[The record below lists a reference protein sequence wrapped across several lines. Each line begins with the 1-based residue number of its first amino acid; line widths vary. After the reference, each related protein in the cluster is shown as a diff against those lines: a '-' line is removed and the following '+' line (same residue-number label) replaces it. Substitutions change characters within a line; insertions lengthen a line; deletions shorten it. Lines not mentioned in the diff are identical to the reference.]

1 MTTRTLPRVRPMT
14 PGIGHAARLRAYF
27 AGAVLTAGLFGVAWR
42 AFGLQIDQGEHYRT
56 LAAKQHDV
64 TVGIPAP
71 RGDIIDTHGRP
82 LAVSAAA
89 DSIWANPRDIR
100 DVTDTADKLA
110 KIIGEDPAA
119 LEAKLGGDHRF
130 VWLERHVAPELA
142 AKVKAAKLPGIAVD
156 KEPRRWYPTRAVG
169 ATVIGHSDIDGNGV
183 DGVELSMNGQL
194 VGHRGA
200 GQALRD
206 VHGKKMFADGLDQ
219 PEPGATVQL
228 SLDASLQALAE
239 SAIDDAVRVNKAKSG
254 TVVVLEVGTG
264 RVLAMASA
272 PAHDPNGNENRG
284 SSRNRA
290 VADSYEAGSVMK
302 LFTVASALDEGIIS
316 PDTEFDLG
324 GGVLRLPG
332 RATPIT
338 DVDHDP
344 YLTVSGIIKR
354 SSNVGA
360 AKIALRFGA
369 VKLYQGFKRFGFGGR
384 SGIELP
390 GEQAGLMRDGA
401 KWRDVELAT
410 MAYGYGMTATPL
422 QIAAATATFGDGG
435 VYHEPRIVDKVIDP
449 DGTLLYA
456 AAPSSRQVVSAKTAA
471 QMRAMLAGV
480 FEGGKQAGT
489 AASIVVPGF
498 KCGGKTGTAHKY
510 DPATHHYSEDHY
522 LSVFTGLAPIDAPR
536 LVITVLVDDP
546 TGGEHMGAKVAGP
559 VFAKVASEGL
569 RYLGVPGT
577 SDVCPPRPPG
587 ALPSIE
593 AKTCLPA
600 PPTTVKAAPKP
611 VAIVAPPPAAGPPAV
626 SDIEA
631 LDDTPDPTQLTIP
644 EFHGMSMAKAIDTAR
659 AAHVAVELA
668 GTGRVVEQDPAPGPH
683 SLGSL
688 ASSAGGQPRVTLRF
702 SDGNSPSPRG
712 SAAPP

>member
-1 MTTRTLPRVRPMT
+1 MTASRTLPRVRPMT
-14 PGIGHAARLRAYF
+14 PGIGHAARVRAYL
-27 AGAVLTAGLFGVAWR
+27 AGVLLTAGLCGVAYR
-42 AFGLQIDQGEHYRT
+42 AFGLQVDEGAHYRA

-64 TVGIPAP
+64 SVGIPAP
-71 RGDIIDTHGRP
+71 RGDIVDTHGRP

-89 DSIWANPRDIR
+89 DSIWANPHDIR

-110 KIIGEDPAA
+110 KILGTDAVS
-119 LEAKLGGDHRF
+119 LEAKLGGDRRF

-142 AKVKAAKLPGIAVD
+142 AAVKAARLPGIAVD
-156 KEPRRWYPTRAVG
+156 KEPRRWYPSRAVG

-194 VGHRGA
+194 VGRRGE

-206 VHGKKMFADGLDQ
+206 VHGKKMFADGLDR

-228 SLDASLQALAE
+228 SLDSSLQALAE
-239 SAIDDAVRVNKAKSG
+239 SAIDDAVRTHKAKSG
-254 TVVVLEVGTG
+254 TAVVLEVGTG

-290 VADSYEAGSVMK
+290 MADSYEAGSVMK
-302 LFTVASALDEGIIS
+302 LFTIAAALDDGVVA

-324 GGVLRLPG
+324 FGVFHIPG
-332 RATPIT
+332 RAKPIT

-360 AKIALRFGA
+360 AKIALRYGSM
-369 VKLYQGFKRFGFGGR
+369 KLYQAFKRFGFGAR

-410 MAYGYGMTATPL
+410 IAYGYGMTATPL
-422 QIAAATATFGDGG
+422 QIAAATATFADHGI
-435 VYHEPRIVDKVIDP
+435 YHEPRIVDRVTDS

-456 AAPSSRQVVSAKTAA
+456 AAPASRQVVSDKTAT
-471 QMRAMLAGV
+471 QMRAMLGSV

-510 DPATHHYSEDHY
+510 DPAIHAYSEDHY
-522 LSVFTGLAPIDAPR
+522 LSVFTGLAPIDHPR

-546 TGGEHMGAKVAGP
+546 TGGEHMGARVAGP
-559 VFAKVASEGL
+559 VFARVASEGL

-577 SDVCPPRPPG
+577 PDVCPPRPPG
-587 ALPSIE
+587 APPSFE
-593 AKTCLPA
+593 AKTCVPA
-600 PPTTVKAAPKP
+600 AAAAAQKPVVAKP
-611 VAIVAPPPAAGPPAV
+611 VAAAASKGPV
-626 SDIEA
+626 ISDVEA
-631 LDDTPDPTQLTIP
+631 LDDAPDPTQLAIP
-644 EFHGMSMAKAIDTAR
+644 DFHGMGMAR
-659 AAHVAVELA
+659 ALDAARGAHVAIEIS
-668 GTGRVVEQDPAPGPH
+668 GSGRVIEQDPAPGLH
-683 SLGSL
+683 TIGALT
-688 ASSAGGQPRVTLRF
+688 ASAGGQPRVTLRF
-702 SDGNSPSPRG
+702 SDGN
-712 SAAPP
+712 